1 VRLEYCQ
8 DGAWCWVIRS
18 EKVNLGC
25 APCVSIRHMKRGLCT
40 ALVSIGALTITA
52 CAPYVRSDVNTA
64 LIGQVRC
71 GSFAWAGEFRSNS
84 PLRSTIANPLNES
97 RLRSAIASHLGNRV
111 QPGPGNADC
120 LVGYGIGGYYAV
132 SGAYP
137 YPYPYGWAWN
147 YPYGW
152 GPGPY
157 AYTYPEGVIAVDLY
171 DARTGQPLWH
181 ASTEQ
186 SLFGVSGPEAEKRID
201 SAVAAIFTKYP
212 YTG

>member
-1 VRLEYCQ
+1 
-8 DGAWCWVIRS
+8 
-18 EKVNLGC
+18 
-25 APCVSIRHMKRGLCT
+25 MKRVLCAAVT
-40 ALVSIGALTITA
+40 VSMSLLAVAA

-64 LIGQVRC
+64 LIGQVHC

-84 PLRSTIANPLNES
+84 ALRSTIASPLNES
-97 RLRSAIASHLGNRV
+97 RLRAAIASHLGGRI

-120 LVGYGIGGYYAV
+120 LVGYGIGGYYAM
-132 SGAYP
+132 SGA
-137 YPYPYGWAWN
+137 YPYPYGWAWS

-152 GPGPY
+152 GGPGPY
-157 AYTYPEGVIAVDLY
+157 AYPQGVIAVDLY

>member
-1 VRLEYCQ
+1 MKCLLPAVL
-8 DGAWCWVIRS
+8 
-18 EKVNLGC
+18 LG
-25 APCVSIRHMKRGLCT
+25 S
-40 ALVSIGALTITA
+40 ALAVTLVG

-97 RLRSAIASHLGNRV
+97 RLRAAIASHLGGQI

-120 LVGYGIGGYYAV
+120 LVGYGIGGYYVV
-132 SGAYP
+132 SGGA

-152 GPGPY
+152 WGPGPY
-157 AYTYPEGVIAVDLY
+157 AYPSGVI
-171 DARTGQPLWH
+171 
-181 ASTEQ
+181 
-186 SLFGVSGPEAEKRID
+186 
-201 SAVAAIFTKYP
+201 
-212 YTG
+212 

>member
-1 VRLEYCQ
+1 MIGNGG
-8 DGAWCWVIRS
+8 GAMWNSLKAHATRNPGVS
-18 EKVNLGC
+18 E
-25 APCVSIRHMKRGLCT
+25 AAQT
-40 ALVSIGALTITA
+40 
-52 CAPYVRSDVNTA
+52 
-64 LIGQVRC
+64 
-71 GSFAWAGEFRSNS
+71 S
-84 PLRSTIANPLNES
+84 PRRFN
-97 RLRSAIASHLGNRV
+97 SAIASHLGNRV

-137 YPYPYGWAWN
+137 YPYGWAWS

-186 SLFGVSGPEAEKRID
+186 SLFGVSGPEAEKRIEILVRGPEGE
-201 SAVAAIFTKYP
+201 AVVPLVIGTVTTPNEAETAPGTSEE
-212 YTG
+212 

>member
-1 VRLEYCQ
+1 
-8 DGAWCWVIRS
+8 
-18 EKVNLGC
+18 
-25 APCVSIRHMKRGLCT
+25 MKRVICAAVAVLLT
-40 ALVSIGALTITA
+40 AVTLAA

-64 LIGQVRC
+64 LITQVHC
-71 GSFAWAGEFRSNS
+71 GSFAWAGAFRSSS
-84 PLRSTIANPLNES
+84 PLRSTIANPVNEN
-97 RLRSAIASHLGNRV
+97 RLRTAIASHLGGPV

-120 LVGYGIGGYYAV
+120 LVGYGIGGYYV
-132 SGAYP
+132 MSGV

-152 GPGPY
+152 GWPGPY
-157 AYTYPEGVIAVDLY
+157 AYPEGVIAIDLY

>member
-1 VRLEYCQ
+1 
-8 DGAWCWVIRS
+8 
-18 EKVNLGC
+18 
-25 APCVSIRHMKRGLCT
+25 MKRPLC
-40 ALVSIGALTITA
+40 AVLAVSLGASTLMG

-64 LIGQVRC
+64 LIGQVHC

-97 RLRSAIASHLGNRV
+97 RLRTAIASHLGGTV

-120 LVGYGIGGYYAV
+120 LVGYGIGGYTVV
-132 SGAYP
+132 SGG
-137 YPYPYGWAWN
+137 YPYPYGWGWG

-152 GPGPY
+152 GWPGPY
-157 AYTYPEGVIAVDLY
+157 AYPEGVIAVDLY

-186 SLFGVSGPEAEKRID
+186 SLFGVTGPEAQKRID
-201 SAVAAIFTKYP
+201 AAVAAIFTKYP
-212 YTG
+212 RTG

>member
-1 VRLEYCQ
+1 
-8 DGAWCWVIRS
+8 
-18 EKVNLGC
+18 
-25 APCVSIRHMKRGLCT
+25 MKRVLCAAVT
-40 ALVSIGALTITA
+40 LSMSLLAVAA

-64 LIGQVRC
+64 LIGQVHC

-84 PLRSTIANPLNES
+84 ALRSTIASPLNES
-97 RLRSAIASHLGNRV
+97 RLRAAIAAHLGGRIK
-111 QPGPGNADC
+111 PGPGNADC
-120 LVGYGIGGYYAV
+120 LVGYGIGGYYAM
-132 SGAYP
+132 SGV
-137 YPYPYGWAWN
+137 YPYPYGWAWS

-152 GPGPY
+152 GGPGPY
-157 AYTYPEGVIAVDLY
+157 AYPQGVIAVDLY

-212 YTG
+212 YAG